1 MSNEVKNIV
10 WEEKYRPS
18 SLDDFVLNPDILQI
32 LKEQTLSKKPDN
44 LLLYGPSGTG
54 KTSIAKF
61 LVNHFEADSLFING
75 SDERGIDV
83 VREKVRKFASSQSFS
98 DFKIVVYNEA
108 DQITPEAQQ
117 SLKDIIEEYYEN
129 CSFFFT
135 TNNVNKIDSAIKS
148 RCVCLNIIPESKKDV
163 LKHLAKIL
171 TKEGVKFE
179 AIQLK
184 EVVVRYHPDIRSC
197 VRTLKLYSKDGV
209 FSFSNVKTDNYSEKI
224 TEMIRAIKKNGIPTV
239 YPSLYS
245 LIVNMTAEDCRSL
258 YSYLFDK
265 CNTLYFTEDSIIKA
279 MLVVAEYNRTATLAI
294 DFYVH
299 TIAMIVSLME
309 IKQNEN

>member
-1 MSNEVKNIV
+1 MSTDIKNFV

-18 SLDDFVLNPDILQI
+18 SLDEFVLNADILEI
-32 LKEQTLSKKPDN
+32 LKQQTLNKKPDN

-61 LVNHFEADSLFING
+61 LVNHFDADVLYING

-83 VREKVRKFASSQSFS
+83 VRDKVRKFASSQSFS
-98 DFKIVVYNEA
+98 EFKVVVYNEA

-135 TNNVNKIDSAIKS
+135 TNNINKMDSAIKS
-148 RCVCLNIIPESKKDV
+148 RCICLNIIPESKKDI
-163 LKHLAKIL
+163 LKHLGKIL
-171 TKEGVKFE
+171 SKEGVKFE
-179 AIQLK
+179 ALDLK
-184 EVVVRYHPDIRSC
+184 EVVVRYYPDIRSC
-197 VRTLKLYSKDGV
+197 VRTLKLHSKNGV
-209 FSFSNVKTDNYSEKI
+209 FSFSNVKNDNYGEKVI
-224 TEMIRAIKKNGIPTV
+224 EIIKSVKKDGLPKTYPT
-239 YPSLYS
+239 LYS
-245 LIVNMTAEDCRSL
+245 LVMSMTHEDCRGL
-258 YSYLFDK
+258 YAFIFDQ

-299 TIAMIVSLME
+299 TIAMIVSLIE
-309 IKQNEN
+309 IKLNED